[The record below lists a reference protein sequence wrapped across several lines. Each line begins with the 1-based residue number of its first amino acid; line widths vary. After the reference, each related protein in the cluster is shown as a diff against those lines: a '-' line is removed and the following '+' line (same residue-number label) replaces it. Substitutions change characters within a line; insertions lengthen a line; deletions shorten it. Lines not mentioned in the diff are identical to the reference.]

1 MKKFWKTFLSFWF
14 LIILRCSCC
23 NSIYDVIQGGS
34 WLSWNLYSITS
45 MTKEKKYI
53 KLAFLICTWFKTKIY
68 WNRWVRECAM
78 YSILI
83 DKAPKIFVTFL
94 FFHSLILSRMS
105 RIVPIE
111 THWLLHQMCSQI
123 GDPQSTDL
131 CPINTLLSNCYI
143 FYVRCPL
150 PLNQQLTYVKG

>member
-1 MKKFWKTFLSFWF
+1 MSYKEGAGWVETYIQSPLWQRKK
-14 LIILRCSCC
+14 II
-23 NSIYDVIQGGS
+23 Y
-34 WLSWNLYSITS
+34 
-45 MTKEKKYI
+45 K
-53 KLAFLICTWFKTKIY
+53 AFLICTWFKTKIY